1 MEFFEKAEVG
11 SSFYEVYQSN
21 MVDHDYKKVSIK
33 YAFERKEVERKI
45 ELEAHFQTR
54 TIEDA
59 IELLRSD
66 PEAAFLGEAE
76 AFTVM
81 PMFQC
86 K

>member
-1 MEFFEKAEVG
+1 
-11 SSFYEVYQSN
+11 
-21 MVDHDYKKVSIK
+21 MVDHDYKKVSEK
-33 YAFERKEVERKI
+33 QAFDKKEVENKI